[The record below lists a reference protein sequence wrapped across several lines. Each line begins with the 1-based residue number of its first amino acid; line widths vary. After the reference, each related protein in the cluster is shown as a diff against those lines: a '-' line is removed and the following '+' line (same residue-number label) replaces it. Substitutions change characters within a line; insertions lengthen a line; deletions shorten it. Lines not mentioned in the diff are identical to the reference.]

1 MGSFSIFHW
10 IIVLFVLGAFA
21 GVVGLIVWLAVRA
34 SRPAKAPPAQRL
46 PPAMP
51 DPPPAPVE
59 SHAGSQAGSRAES
72 RLRELDGLRAKGLI
86 SDTEY
91 EQRRAAI
98 LASL

>member
-1 MGSFSIFHW
+1 M
-10 IIVLFVLGAFA
+10 LFALGAFA
-21 GVVGLIVWLAVRA
+21 GVAGLIVWLAVRA
-34 SRPAKAPPAQRL
+34 SRPAKAPSAQRL

-51 DPPPAPVE
+51 DPPPTPVE
-59 SHAGSQAGSRAES
+59 SQAGAQAESQAGSRAES

-86 SDTEY
+86 SDAEY

>member
-1 MGSFSIFHW
+1 MGSLSIIHW

-21 GVVGLIVWLAVRA
+21 AVAGLIVWLAVRT
-34 SRPAKAPPAQRL
+34 SGPAKAPPAPRP

-51 DPPPAPVE
+51 EPPPAPIESPVGSPVE
-59 SHAGSQAGSRAES
+59 SAIES
-72 RLRELDGLRAKGLI
+72 RLRELDGLKAKGLVT
-86 SDTEY
+86 DAEY

>member
-1 MGSFSIFHW
+1 MGSLSIIHW

-21 GVVGLIVWLAVRA
+21 AVAGLIVWLAVRT
-34 SRPAKAPPAQRL
+34 SGPAKAPPAPRP

-51 DPPPAPVE
+51 EPPPAPVE
-59 SHAGSQAGSRAES
+59 SQAGSHAGSSVES

-86 SDTEY
+86 SDAEY